1 MSQDR
6 SSNDSQSH
14 NIAATDERHTGRLWG
29 MSLSTLIA
37 ALITVLSWSSAF
49 VGIRAGLE
57 AYSPTHVA
65 LFRYIIT
72 SIVLAVYMALTG
84 RRLPAWRDWPGIAV
98 TGLFGITYYNLAL
111 NYGQV
116 VVPSA
121 TASFLIASAPVW
133 LALLASFIFRERL
146 QIWGWIGI
154 GISMAGVAVIALG
167 NAGQLSFAPRALV
180 VLSAAFATSIYSL
193 GQKKYVAEY
202 GALSCT
208 AYAIWAGTLFLLP
221 FGGGLFS
228 ETLAAPFS
236 ATAAVIYIG
245 LVPGAIGYVTWSY
258 VLGQVPAAR
267 AGSFLYLVPALALLV
282 AWLWLGEV
290 PSGVSVIGG
299 ILVLAG
305 VIVVNRLGKVQQAS
319 RNA

>member
-1 MSQDR
+1 MSENRTSHVVR
-6 SSNDSQSH
+6 SQADPPAGDSRPGWL
-14 NIAATDERHTGRLWG
+14 AG
-29 MSLSTLIA
+29 MSVKTLIA
-37 ALITVLSWSSAF
+37 ALATVLSWASAF
-49 VGIRAGLE
+49 AGIRAGLE

-65 LFRYIIT
+65 LFRYIVT
-72 SIVLAVYMALTG
+72 SAVLALYMALTG
-84 RRLPAWRDWPGIAV
+84 RRLPDWRDWPGIAV

-133 LALLASFIFRERL
+133 LALLASFVFRERL
-146 QIWGWIGI
+146 QVWGWIGI

-193 GQKKYVAEY
+193 GQKKYVAKY

-228 ETLAAPFS
+228 EIGAAPFS

-245 LVPGAIGYVTWSY
+245 LAPGAVGYVTWSY

-282 AWLWLGEV
+282 AWVWLGEV
-290 PSGVSVIGG
+290 PSAISLLGGV
-299 ILVLAG
+299 LVLAG
-305 VIVVNRLGKVQQAS
+305 VIVVNRLGKVRRAS
-319 RNA
+319 HET